1 MGKLKITLFLLL
13 FLILLILAL
22 PFLVPVNLFAQPVLD
37 LGKRITHGQFEAQNV
52 RIEYYPA
59 PALVLENVTLAK
71 EGAEIERLVVPA
83 NLRNVM
89 AWGESLQGLRIEG
102 GRFSTDFATHLHQ
115 RLKPEPGAPRLAA
128 LTLERTS
135 LIRGKEEIGP
145 VNGEL
150 RFGASGELTELYV
163 TDNSGQLELQVQPGS
178 APGQFA
184 MQLNATGWELPLGH
198 PVKFDFLRL
207 KGVAGDQGLDVTEIR
222 GDLYGGVVTGSAK
235 LAWGE
240 QGWQLSGDVRGSG
253 IQAEPFSK
261 VFSPTTYATGRL
273 ESEARFVYQGTDY
286 HNLFDH
292 PGVDATVLVRDGMLH
307 NFDLVT
313 PLKSSTPVTYSRGG
327 QTRFDAASAKVAI
340 RDTLVQF
347 SNAKVDGGKFSASG
361 YLAIRDGK
369 KLDGAVQAR
378 LASGPI
384 SVSNQIRIAGEL
396 ATPEF
401 RTGAAYRPRQED
413 TAPTPTPEP

>member
-1 MGKLKITLFLLL
+1 MGKLKIVLFLLL
-13 FLILLILAL
+13 ILILLALAL

-37 LGKRITHGQFEAQNV
+37 LGKRITHGQFDVQNV

-71 EGAEIERLVVPA
+71 EGASIERLHVPA
-83 NLRNVM
+83 TFKNVM

-102 GRFSTDFATHLHQ
+102 GRFSPEFASHLQ
-115 RLKPEPGAPRLAA
+115 ERLKPEPGTPRLAG
-128 LTLERTS
+128 LVLERCS
-135 LIRGKEEIGP
+135 LVRGKEEIGP

-150 RFGASGELTELYV
+150 RFGSAGELTELFI
-163 TDNSGQLELQVQPGS
+163 TDSSGQLELQVQPS

-184 MQLNATGWELPLGH
+184 VQLSATGWTLPLGY
-198 PVKFDFLRL
+198 PAKFDFLRL
-207 KGVAGDQGLDVTEIR
+207 KGTASEQGIDIAELR

-235 LAWGE
+235 LAWQ

-253 IQAEPFSK
+253 IQAEPFTK
-261 VFSPTTYATGRL
+261 VFNNNTYATGRL
-273 ESEARFVYQGTDY
+273 ESEARFVFQGTDY
-286 HNLFDH
+286 HDLFDH
-292 PGVDATVLVRDGMLH
+292 PGVDATVLVRDGLLH

-340 RDTLVQF
+340 RDKLVQF
-347 SNAKVDGGKFSASG
+347 SGVKIDGGKFSATG
-361 YLAIRDGK
+361 YLTVREGA

-378 LASGPI
+378 LSSGPI
-384 SVSNQIRIAGEL
+384 SVSNQIRVAGQL
-396 ATPEF
+396 STPEF
-401 RTGAAYRPRQED
+401 RTGAAYRPRQEE
-413 TAPTPTPEP
+413 TTPTPTPAEQ